1 MEIRRVCEW
10 CGKEFTAQTVK
21 TQYCSKLCNNRA
33 YKHRKRQECIELT
46 ICNSRKKL
54 EEIREN
60 QIPDIMTAG
69 LAAMYIGVHIST
81 IYRYMQ
87 LGILKC
93 VQLPGKTLVRKS
105 DIDTIFDNSPEYRPR
120 DRITSDSPQGYT
132 TVRLCSEKYK
142 MPFPTVY
149 KYLKENNVP
158 FKIVRNK
165 HYYSRTDAERVLDRK
180 LAQEHPEITEWYTL
194 KEIMDK
200 YGMTESAVLTFIYE
214 HGIPRKRKKGGL
226 YSKSH
231 VDEIKR
237 RKMDPNDEY
246 YSVQDCMRKYN
257 LTRDQVYHF
266 LRYYKIE
273 RIQSGRCVR
282 FRKEDFDRHC
292 SDPDGSIL

>member
-1 MEIRRVCEW
+1 MKITRVCVW

-21 TQYCSKLCNNRA
+21 TQYCSKLCNQKA

-46 ICNSRKKL
+46 ICNSKQQL
-54 EEIREN
+54 EEIRDK
-60 QIPDIMTAG
+60 QIPEIMTAN

-87 LGILKC
+87 RGIIKC
-93 VQLPGKTLVRKS
+93 LQLPGKTLVRKS
-105 DIDTIFDNSPEYRPR
+105 DIERVFDNAPEYQTRER
-120 DRITSDSPQGYT
+120 VMSDSPQGYT

-142 MPFPTVY
+142 IPFPTVY
-149 KYLKENNVP
+149 KYLKEHNVP
-158 FKIVRNK
+158 FKKVRNK
-165 HYYSRTDAERVLDRK
+165 DYYSRTHAERVLEQK
-180 LAQEHPEITEWYTL
+180 LAQEYPEIKEWYTL
-194 KEIMDK
+194 KEIMEK
-200 YGMTESAVLTFIYE
+200 YQMTESAVLTFIYE

-226 YSKSH
+226 YSKKH

-237 RKMDPNDEY
+237 RKLDPNDEY
-246 YSVQDCMRKYN
+246 YSVQDCMAKYH

-282 FRKEDFDRHC
+282 FRKDEFDIHC
-292 SDPDGSIL
+292 VDPEGSVL